1 LCLLLAALLFS
12 APPAGAQQ
20 TEISSVGIVLSADSV
35 VAIPLR
41 SDEDVQTE
49 VKKAGAELAAAEK
62 MLELLKIERATLTT
76 RMAQHETDIEEI
88 ERDLEIAEDAELEA
102 DVTAAE
108 KANTAAEHVTELLE
122 MQGEINEALIARAH
136 AEITFHATTLKA
148 LEYESKLAAKRG
160 ERLASIKVQ
169 KPGDTV
175 YLVDTEIH
183 RLETRVLAIIKVRE
197 EKRTD
202 LTDRQ
207 IDVLEAK
214 MTLLEK
220 RGEMLGIGEVE
231 EEVEAEEY

>member
-1 LCLLLAALLFS
+1 
-12 APPAGAQQ
+12 
-20 TEISSVGIVLSADSV
+20 EM
-35 VAIPLR
+35 
-41 SDEDVQTE
+41 
-49 VKKAGAELAAAEK
+49 AAAEK

-76 RMAQHETDIEEI
+76 RMAQHERDIEEI

-102 DVTAAE
+102 DVAAAE
-108 KANTAAEHVTELLE
+108 KANTAAEQVTELLE
-122 MQGEINEALIARAH
+122 MQEEVNEALIARAN

-160 ERLASIKVQ
+160 ERLTSIKVK
-169 KPGDTV
+169 KPGDKI

-183 RLETRVLAIIKVRE
+183 HLETRVLAIIKIRE